1 MVATAASVHSGA
13 MTQHSETTRGEH
25 PAADTGPRVTR
36 DDVKDVG
43 RLRRTTGDRQI
54 AGVAGGLARHL
65 DIDPIIVRVGLVV
78 AVLFGGAGLLLYAA
92 AWVLVPE
99 EGSQSQPLGLDER
112 SRVFALMGA
121 GVLAL
126 LAAIGDWAGAFWF
139 PWPFAVL
146 ALVVLWFVN
155 RGSSSGTAPYAGDPQ
170 QTWPESRPVDPAVY
184 ARPPRPGNPKRRG
197 PVLFWFTLALIALAE
212 GLLGVV
218 DLAGADVVPSAYP
231 ALALAVTTAML
242 LLGSFWGRAGGLVL
256 VGVVAAI
263 ATVLSS
269 LGDDMSDD
277 VRVHAPTTAAAVQDA
292 YDLGAGEMLVD
303 LSQVEDV
310 DDLDGRDI
318 RIDVVAGRVE
328 VIVPDGVDV
337 SVTTNVLGGEVRVF
351 DQRQDGG
358 DVTLSGFVDGGP
370 MAPDLTVDVE
380 AVLGEILVRTP

>member
-1 MVATAASVHSGA
+1 MVAAAASDHSGA
-13 MTQHSETTRGEH
+13 MTQHSETSRGDH
-25 PAADTGPRVTR
+25 PSADTGPRVTR

-43 RLRRTTGDRQI
+43 RLRRTTNDRQI
-54 AGVAGGLARHL
+54 AGVASGLARHL

-99 EGSQSQPLGLDER
+99 EGSQGQPLGLDER

-121 GVLAL
+121 GVLAV

-146 ALVVLWFVN
+146 ALVVLWFVS
-155 RGSSSGTAPYAGDPQ
+155 RGSSGTTPYDGVEQ
-170 QTWPESRPVDPAVY
+170 QAWPESQSVDPAVY
-184 ARPPRPGNPKRRG
+184 ARPPRPGNPRRRG

-256 VGVVAAI
+256 IGIVAAL
-263 ATVLSS
+263 ATVLTS
-269 LGDDMSDD
+269 LSGNMSDD
-277 VRVHAPTTAAAVQDA
+277 IRVHTPTTAVAVQDA

-303 LSQVEDV
+303 LSQVEDP
-310 DDLDGRDI
+310 DNLDGRDI
-318 RIDVVAGRVE
+318 SIDVVAGRVE
-328 VIVPDGVDV
+328 VIVPEGVDV

-358 DVTLSGFVDGGP
+358 DVKLSGFVDGGP
-370 MAPDLTVDVE
+370 EAPDLAIDVE
-380 AVLGEILVRTP
+380 AVFGEILVRTP